1 MRDLDMTCELSGMSA
16 GAVEDMDGL
25 LSLGVDE
32 EENEEVVLFLVRQ
45 IAKRCVSEGRTGR

>member
-1 MRDLDMTCELSGMSA
+1 MTCELSGMSA